1 MDRQLLVVVIG
12 YYIYDPNNII
22 REHMTPWP
30 LSNEMEIDIQIKVN
44 RFFNSYKII
53 YNFAD
58 IFPSMIISFLLRI
71 RSVLGIKLL
80 GFVCVPRTHKSERV
94 AVPSTVGVVS
104 YHMWG
109 IDSIRFDDIRS
120 RQLSTIQQY
129 RRSDDQ
135 HLS

>member
-1 MDRQLLVVVIG
+1 
-12 YYIYDPNNII
+12 
-22 REHMTPWP
+22 MTPWP

-109 IDSIRFDDIRS
+109 IDSI
-120 RQLSTIQQY
+120 
-129 RRSDDQ
+129 
-135 HLS
+135 